1 MAHDPGVAELLR
13 GDLADLEDLDERRMF
28 GALGFMWG
36 GHLLCA
42 ALAEGAMIRV
52 GKPGMEAALALP
64 GVAPMRTG
72 VREMGGFVA
81 VLGAFVAFMGAFV
94 AVFMGGGPSALTF
107 TAYFVLMRW
116 ASILSS

>member
-72 VREMGGFVA
+72 AREMGGFVA
-81 VLGAFVAFMGAFV
+81 VSPDGLADDAARD
-94 AVFMGGGPSALTF
+94 ALLRL
-107 TAYFVLMRW
+107 ARACVEALPAR
-116 ASILSS
+116 